1 MNEKNIGTYIKEL
14 RMQKKMTISK
24 LSETSNVSQPYLSQ
38 IERGQRKPSYEI
50 IKKLSEALEIDF
62 YELAWRAGLYTDA
75 EIQQRREI
83 ESFYNSMTPEEEEA
97 YIEKQGKDHLLWEY
111 RRLHYPDLKILL
123 NGGNVFFGGKSL
135 NYEQR
140 ETATKILEVLFEKLE
155 VNCPSDEDI
164 EKEYD
169 DMKNFKFAFL
179 NQDSSDRD
187 KDK

>member
-1 MNEKNIGTYIKEL
+1 MNKKNIGMYIKEL
-14 RMQKKMTISK
+14 RQKKQLTLSK
-24 LSETSNVSQPYLSQ
+24 LSEISSISQPYLSQ
-38 IERGQRKPSYEI
+38 IEKGQRNPSFDI
-50 IKKLSEALEIDF
+50 IKKLSEAFEVDF
-62 YELAWRAGLYTDA
+62 TELAWRAGLYTDA
-75 EIQQRREI
+75 EIQQRREM
-83 ESFYNSMTPEEEEA
+83 EAFYNSMTPEEEEA
-97 YIEKQGKDHLLWEY
+97 YIERDMKYSLLHDY
-111 RRLHYPDLKILL
+111 RQLHYPDLKILL

-140 ETATKILEVLFEKLE
+140 QTATKILEVLFEKLE

-169 DMKNFKFAFL
+169 DMKNFKFAFS